1 MMKTEKLVNPF
12 IVYWDI
18 GPSASG
24 SEIIPRICSELIDS
38 KIFVLNLKAA
48 PGPISRE
55 TLHILHE
62 FRDRQTKVN
71 LFADRTLFDH
81 PVDFIKETGITKLYI
96 EFSSAAQFKDSVNAF
111 EQCINDNIPVG
122 VSFDLNINSISDI
135 TDLLKLC
142 AENRIKDITF
152 PIQRY
157 TGEIFYPD
165 TEASKRLYRELKEID
180 VEMLNL
186 SIHDP
191 FLWELFHAEENP
203 NKEGCNAAKTMI
215 YISEDFDVTP
225 CPIFPFQLGN
235 LRDMP
240 LKEILSSEKRQ
251 EIRKAIL
258 TPARECRDC
267 KALNTCT
274 GGCRGRAYMKYN
286 DLNGADPACPRN

>member
-1 MMKTEKLVNPF
+1 MRTEKLTNPF

-18 GPSASG
+18 GPSPSNR
-24 SEIIPRICSELIDS
+24 EIISRICSELIDS
-38 KIFVLNLKAA
+38 KIFVLNVQTD
-48 PGPISRE
+48 PGPIDQE
-55 TLHILHE
+55 IMNILNK
-62 FRDRQTKVN
+62 FRDQQTKVN
-71 LFADRTLFDH
+71 LFADRTILDH
-81 PVDFIKETGITKLYI
+81 PMDFIKETGITKLYI
-96 EFSSAAQFKDSVNAF
+96 KFSSVAQFRDSLNTF
-111 EQCINDNIPVG
+111 KQCINDNIPVG
-122 VSFDLNINSISDI
+122 VSIDMNRNNISDI
-135 TDLLKLC
+135 TGLLKLC

-157 TGEIFYPD
+157 TGELFYPD
-165 TEASKRLYRELKEID
+165 TEASTQLSRELKEID
-180 VEMLNL
+180 IEMLNL

-215 YISEDFDVTP
+215 YISGDCDVTP

-267 KALNTCT
+267 NALNTCT
-274 GGCRGRAYMKYN
+274 GGCRGRAYLKYN
-286 DLNGADPACPRN
+286 DLKGADPACPRN